1 MTGRTIVA
9 AALLAASTV
18 FAYAQTSQDQDTHHP
33 SAANQPAPQ
42 PQAPTGTMDQGGMAQ
57 GMMGQGMMGQGMGQ
71 GGMMSGGMMTGMMG
85 AGQTP
90 TCSGGACG
98 MGGMATIDH
107 VEGRIAFLK
116 TELKITDAQNDTWN
130 AFADVLRNNA
140 KRLGELRA
148 LMIPQGTLVDRM
160 SWQEK
165 WLTARAENTHSIL
178 PPTPTLP
185 PSSATIRRKPP
196 TSFSRRIS
204 A

>member
-1 MTGRTIVA
+1 
-9 AALLAASTV
+9 
-18 FAYAQTSQDQDTHHP
+18 
-33 SAANQPAPQ
+33 
-42 PQAPTGTMDQGGMAQ
+42 
-57 GMMGQGMMGQGMGQ
+57 MM
-71 GGMMSGGMMTGMMG
+71 GMMG
-85 AGQTP
+85 AGTSMMGAGQSP

-130 AFADVLRNNA
+130 AFADALRNNA

-148 LMIPQGTLVDRM
+148 SMIPQATLVDRM

-178 PPTPTLP
+178 TAYTELAAKLSDDQNKTVEQLLAPHIGMMSGVVGRMTDGRMGMGMGNMTPGQMPMMPGNPMTSGRAMPP
-185 PSSATIRRKPP
+185 K
-196 TSFSRRIS
+196 
-204 A
+204 